1 MPQIPAPLNLEP
13 TKANEDFDFLL
24 AAFREVLAD
33 LGSADIGAALPWGP
47 GQRMA
52 DNLDQRQ
59 LTQAVSIALRLR
71 SLADE
76 NAQAQFRRRQ
86 QAEHGLGATS
96 GLWGRVLTDLVTSGH
111 DDAGI
116 ADALASVRVEPVLTA
131 HPTEA
136 KRATVLEQH
145 RALYL
150 LLVARENQMWTP
162 HERAGIRSRIK
173 TELERLWLTGEILLE
188 RPEVSDELRNIVHYL
203 TNVFPHVIPKLDTD
217 LRNAWTDAGLDADLL
232 DPARLPRVAFGTWV
246 GGDRDGHPFVTADVT
261 RATFAELHKQA
272 VSLADGDLIV
282 LAQRLSISDLR
293 QEPPA
298 DLLAWI
304 ATKAAQLGEAG
315 QKAVNRNPEEPWR
328 QCVNLIRAALPGSGS
343 DAPYTT
349 AAAAIRDLET
359 LAGWLRDLG
368 ADRLARHDVEP
379 VIANLRTFGFH
390 LATLDVRQNSRF
402 HDLAVA
408 QLLVAAGIEDG
419 DSFPDWDEGRR
430 RELLASELASRR
442 PLASSDAELDTEASA
457 VLACYRTLRD
467 EIDQWG
473 IEGVGGL
480 IVSMTRNLSD
490 LLVVYLLAREGGLLT
505 SDNNGTRCL
514 LPVVPLFE
522 TIDDLEASPDIL
534 RSFLDEPITHTTL
547 ATIAG
552 EGRRPIQQVMVGYSD
567 SNKDG
572 GIVASLWGLYR
583 AEERLAA
590 VGDERNTNIAFFHG
604 RGGTISRGA
613 GPTHR
618 FLRALPPGSMSG
630 VFRMTE
636 QGETISK
643 KYANRITAEHNLIL
657 LLAGAT
663 GAAMAAPEPSK
674 AHLEPVMDG
683 LAEVSRLAYAEL
695 LHTDGFIDFFRQAT
709 PIDVIESSRIG
720 SRPPRRSGKPS
731 IADLRAIPWVFAW
744 SQSRF
749 LLSGWYGLGSALC
762 QLKSDDPQTYD
773 DLLSHVFD
781 WPPLHYIISNAATSI
796 TTTDE
801 DVMAMYAGLVA
812 DGDLRSR
819 FFEPIIKEREK
830 TIEVLEEIY
839 GGPLAERRPN
849 ISRVLDDR
857 RGALRPLHKRQVT
870 LISRWRAE
878 TDDDRRAEMLT
889 DLLVTVNA
897 IASGLGSTG

>member
-1 MPQIPAPLNLEP
+1 MPQIPAPLTLEP
-13 TKANEDFDFLL
+13 TKANEDFTFLL
-24 AAFREVLAD
+24 DAFREVLAD

-47 GQRMA
+47 GQSMA
-52 DNLDQRQ
+52 DSLDQRQ

-86 QAEHGLGATS
+86 QTEQGLGVAS
-96 GLWGRVLTDLVTSGH
+96 GLWGPVLTDLVASGH
-111 DDAGI
+111 DSAEI
-116 ADALASVRVEPVLTA
+116 AEALTRVRVEPVLTA

-145 RALYL
+145 RELYL

-162 HERAGIRSRIK
+162 HERASIRSRIK
-173 TELERLWLTGEILLE
+173 AELERLWLTGEILLE
-188 RPEVSDELRNIVHYL
+188 RPEVTDELRNIVHYL
-203 TNVFPHVIPKLDTD
+203 TNVFPLVIPRLDID
-217 LRNAWTDAGLDADLL
+217 LRNAWSDAGLDADLL

-261 RATFAELHKQA
+261 EATFAELHRQA

-282 LAQRLSISDLR
+282 LAQKLSISDLR
-293 QEPPA
+293 QEPPV

-304 ATKAAQLGEAG
+304 ATRAARLGEAG
-315 QKAVNRNPEEPWR
+315 DNAVERNPEEPWR

-349 AAAAIRDLET
+349 AAEAIRDLET

-368 ADRLARHDVEP
+368 TDRLVRHDVEP

-402 HDLAVA
+402 HDFAIA

-419 DSFPDWDEGRR
+419 ESFPNWDESRR
-430 RELLASELASRR
+430 RELLVRELASRR
-442 PLASSDAELDTEASA
+442 PLAGSDAELGTEAAA
-457 VLACYRTLRD
+457 VLACYRTLRN
-467 EIDQWG
+467 EIDEWG
-473 IEGVGGL
+473 TEGVGGL
-480 IVSMTRNLSD
+480 IVSMTRDLSD
-490 LLVVYLLAREGGLLT
+490 LLVVYLLAKEGGLLT
-505 SDNNGTRCL
+505 SDETGTRCL

-522 TIDDLEASPDIL
+522 TIDDLDASPDIL
-534 RSFLDEPITHTTL
+534 GLFLDEPITHATL
-547 ATIAG
+547 AAVAG
-552 EGRRPIQQVMVGYSD
+552 EGQQPIQQVMVGYSD

-583 AEERLAA
+583 AEEHLTA
-590 VGDERNTNIAFFHG
+590 VGNERNIDLTFFHG

-630 VFRMTE
+630 VLRMTE
-636 QGETISK
+636 QGEAISQ
-643 KYANRITAEHNLIL
+643 KYANRITAEHNLEL
-657 LLAGAT
+657 LLAGAAS
-663 GAAMAAPEPSK
+663 AAIATPEPSQ

-683 LAEVSRLAYAEL
+683 LAEVSRRVYAEL

-720 SRPPRRSGKPS
+720 SRPPRRTGEPS

-762 QLKSDDPQTYD
+762 QLKSDDPQTYA
-773 DLLSHVFD
+773 DLLSNVFD

-796 TTTDE
+796 ATTDE
-801 DVMAMYAGLVA
+801 NIMAMYAGLVA
-812 DGDLRSR
+812 DGDLQSR

-830 TIEVLEEIY
+830 TIEVLEEVY
-839 GGPLAERRPN
+839 GGPLGVRRPN

-857 RGALRPLHKRQVT
+857 RDVLLPLHKRQVD
-870 LISRWRAE
+870 LISQWRAE
-878 TDDDRRAEMLT
+878 TEDHRKAVLLT

-897 IASGLGSTG
+897 IASGLGTTG